1 MPHGT
6 DVSVGIPESGVLIM
20 AIVFLL
26 ITLLVCL
33 QGYFLIIR
41 PYSDRLSE
49 MEKAVEE
56 SRKAEAIRKEFVA
69 NVSHELK
76 TPLTSISGFIETLQ
90 DGAAEDPEIRTKFID
105 IIAIETSRLK
115 TPHKRSAGI
124 VGHREQARVRR
135 RRVQRRRCRGEHG
148 GDAETAGRTE
158 EHRDTDGAGQGYDD
172 QRVCGQ
178 VPSDDGEPD
187 RKCHKV
193 FRRGRTRTDK
203 SLLRGRAQDSE
214 REGAGNRYSS
224 RASRPG
230 CSRGFTVSTSPD
242 RKRPEEQASD
252 FP

>member
-76 TPLTSISGFIETLQ
+76 T
-90 DGAAEDPEIRTKFID
+90 R
-105 IIAIETSRLK
+105 
-115 TPHKRSAGI
+115 
-124 VGHREQARVRR
+124 
-135 RRVQRRRCRGEHG
+135 
-148 GDAETAGRTE
+148 
-158 EHRDTDGAGQGYDD
+158 
-172 QRVCGQ
+172 
-178 VPSDDGEPD
+178 
-187 RKCHKV
+187 
-193 FRRGRTRTDK
+193 
-203 SLLRGRAQDSE
+203 
-214 REGAGNRYSS
+214 
-224 RASRPG
+224 
-230 CSRGFTVSTSPD
+230 
-242 RKRPEEQASD
+242 
-252 FP
+252 